1 MSDDVNKMIKE
12 VDDFLSDK
20 RVMINSHFKYGNL
33 KRHLIIESGSK
44 FSNKLKVK
52 NGQDE
57 LNKIS
62 NLVETFNELKYKI
75 VEHGTYALCKD
86 LKHGHLYTGE
96 VVRFEKYA
104 GNKLYYA
111 RIKIRE
117 IKCKEGQFL
126 IEEEYK
132 LDPKD
137 KKGASR
143 YLKKTIATNLS
154 TESEVDITK
163 INKYLGRE
171 FYLKEEPIPS
181 GHIPIE
187 IFFNSYDGKSEIE
200 GLDEIFN
207 LERQLLKEIVR
218 DLNLSRKKVLY
229 KTRLARK
236 EGPEL
241 EVEMNTKSLVVF
253 EDGNAVFTSPID
265 LWSPALNIE
274 AITRCIDWLVNYT
287 LKMKFA
293 AKDTLS
299 TGAQKTDEQI
309 SEINQAAQNYTEDK
323 KELWTISLNNFLQ
336 KNYSKNID
344 VEIQLMTTINRLVNG
359 GTNKPTEGDE

>member
-1 MSDDVNKMIKE
+1 MSDDVNKTIKKI
-12 VDDFLSDK
+12 DDFLSDK
-20 RVMINSHFKYGNL
+20 KVMIDSHFKCGNL

-86 LKHGHLYTGE
+86 VKYGHIYTGE
-96 VVRFEKYA
+96 VVRFEKFA

-111 RIKIRE
+111 RIKVRE
-117 IKCKEGQFL
+117 VKCKEGQFL
-126 IEEEYK
+126 IEEEYL
-132 LDPKD
+132 LDPRD
-137 KKGASR
+137 KKGTSK
-143 YLKKTIATNLS
+143 YWKKTIATDLS
-154 TESEVDITK
+154 TDSQVDITK

-171 FYLKEEPIPS
+171 FYSKWQKMPD

-236 EGPEL
+236 EGSEL
-241 EVEMNTKSLVVF
+241 ELEMNTKSLVVF

-265 LWSPALNIE
+265 LWSPALNVE